1 MLRTALLFLIM
12 LPAAGCQ
19 LAVPIAATQV
29 ALPLAT
35 SQTVLRGTKQMV
47 EIRSE
52 PPGATVEIAGYPTR
66 TTPTFI
72 MLARGHSHTVRILK
86 DGFNPVTTNLMSQRN
101 DAAINA
107 GNVLGNALDEAS
119 GAAWE
124 LCPSR
129 LVVNLESAKPGPAN
143 PLAGAAPSPLGAAAG
158 APTAA
163 SKSPTTAAVATP
175 PIVPR
180 LAAQPTQP
188 STDEVTT
195 ALWKQIAR
203 LDRLLEQGVI
213 TRQEHQVL
221 TAAAISAASVAGA
234 NP

>member
-1 MLRTALLFLIM
+1 MLRAALLLLTL
-12 LPAAGCQ
+12 LPIAGCQ

-72 MLARGHSHTVRILK
+72 MLARGHSHTVRLVK
-86 DGFNPVTTNLMSQRN
+86 EGFKPVTTNVTSQRN
-101 DAAINA
+101 DAAMNA
-107 GNVLGNALDEAS
+107 GNILGNALDEAS

-129 LVVNLESAKPGPAN
+129 LVVALESADAPRAN
-143 PLAGAAPSPLGAAAG
+143 AVAAPASAPAGVAAAP
-158 APTAA
+158 PTALKA
-163 SKSPTTAAVATP
+163 PVGTGVATP

-180 LAAQPTQP
+180 PVVQTEQAPVGSPTAALAA
-188 STDEVTT
+188 
-195 ALWKQIAR
+195 QIAR

-213 TRQEHQVL
+213 TQQEHQLL
-221 TAAAISAASVAGA
+221 TAAALSASAVAGA
-234 NP
+234 QP